1 MEIKTSLRLNLRNG
15 WDFIQNPDS
24 PEVIL
29 TENVYIVAII
39 IHMLGSVILTAT
51 TIRKRLQFGRISGE
65 LTDGINPDTS
75 GYPKTDLLRQSRFI
89 LEKPF

>member
-29 TENVYIVAII
+29 TENVYV
-39 IHMLGSVILTAT
+39 LGLERLTEKPVNRT
-51 TIRKRLQFGRISGE
+51 EKVKNRTEPKPKFHIFPKTEPNR
-65 LTDGINPDTS
+65 
-75 GYPKTDLLRQSRFI
+75 YPKHYPRLTEI
-89 LEKPF
+89 EKM